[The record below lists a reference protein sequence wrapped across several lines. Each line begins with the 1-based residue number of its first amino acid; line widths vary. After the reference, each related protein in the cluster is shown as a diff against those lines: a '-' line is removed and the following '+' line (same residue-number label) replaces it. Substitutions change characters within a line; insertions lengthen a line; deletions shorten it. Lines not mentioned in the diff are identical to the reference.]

1 MRRYWRETLLIV
13 AVGLPWLCLFL
24 LGGFW
29 LFERGYVWVW
39 AAVAAALALLA
50 WPIARSVRRRGD
62 AQAKEALADLAK
74 PLAAW
79 NQSERKAWDE
89 VLAIADNTPA
99 LSFLELD
106 PLLEQARRTI
116 DAVARQF
123 NPDVRDAWSAFT
135 LPEALLLGERLC
147 NSIRREAL
155 LHIPGVRSVRLSH
168 VLWMQRQTEQYGE
181 VAKTG
186 WHVTSGVWRLLR
198 AVINPVQALAQE
210 TSGLFAE
217 NAGRILAYRAR
228 SYATR
233 MFVLE
238 VGRAAIELYSGRL
251 ALSDEEVEA
260 ARAQDTAAAAPA
272 AAVPIRII
280 IVGQVSAGKSSLLNA
295 LSADARAAVGPLPTT
310 TDVSEHRLELEQQP
324 PVILLDMPGITG
336 DAANSKEI
344 LTQAARADLVLWVAS
359 VMQPAREPDLLAL
372 QSLRDWANAQLTRRP
387 PPVLLALTH
396 IDQLHPA
403 SEWKPPYNL
412 MEPKSPKASAIRA
425 AVESVAQALKVAPT
439 DVVPVAMPPDG
450 TPYNIDAL
458 WSRIAEE
465 VDEAKLVQLDRIRVG
480 HQRLSLREMARQVEK
495 AGRFLIKSAITS
507 PTRRP
512 PD

>member
-13 AVGLPWLCLFL
+13 AVGLPWLCLFV
-24 LGGFW
+24 LGGLW
-29 LFERGYVWVW
+29 LFQFGYVWIW
-39 AAVAAALALLA
+39 AAIAAALALLA

-62 AQAKEALADLAK
+62 VQAKEALADLAK

-79 NQSERKAWDE
+79 NQSERKAWNE
-89 VLAIADNTPA
+89 VLAIADNTPP
-99 LSFLELD
+99 LSFLEID

-116 DAVARQF
+116 DAVARQY
-123 NPDVRDAWSAFT
+123 NPDVHDAWSAFT

-155 LHIPGVRSVRLSH
+155 LHIPGIRSMRLSH

-186 WHVTSGVWRLLR
+186 WHVTLGLWRLLR
-198 AVINPVQALAQE
+198 AAINPVQALAQE
-210 TSGLFAE
+210 TSGLFAQ
-217 NAGRILAYRAR
+217 NTGRILAYRVR

-251 ALSDEEVEA
+251 ALSDQEVQA
-260 ARAQDTAAAAPA
+260 ARAQDTAAATSG

-280 IVGQVSAGKSSLLNA
+280 IAGQVSAGKSSLLNA
-295 LSADARAAVGPLPTT
+295 LSADALAAVGPLPTT
-310 TDVSEHRLELEQQP
+310 TDISEHRLELEQQP
-324 PVILLDMPGITG
+324 PVILLDMPGIAG
-336 DAANSKEI
+336 DAANAERI
-344 LTQAARADLVLWVAS
+344 LAQAARADLVLWVAS
-359 VMQPAREPDLLAL
+359 AMQPAREPDLLAL

-412 MEPKSPKASAIRA
+412 MEPNNAKASAIRA
-425 AVESVAQALKVAPT
+425 AVESVAQALKIASS
-439 DVVPVAMPPDG
+439 DVVPVAMPPDC
-450 TPYNIDAL
+450 PAYNIDAL
-458 WSRIAEE
+458 WSRIAGE

-480 HQRLSLREMARQVEK
+480 YQRLSLREIAKQIEN
-495 AGRFLIKSAITS
+495 AGRFLIKGAITS
-507 PTRRP
+507 PTHHTP
-512 PD
+512 E